1 MAAALAAAWP
11 LLASADPSASKP
23 PPGLEKLRK
32 VFAAAVAAKDIP
44 AIAKLSHFPLA
55 VDVYGSK
62 PEVSEQEFTRDK
74 QHFDGWFFGGDTT
87 LVKCLASQPLAMES
101 GKDFGAGS
109 WVIDCNG
116 NDYYFASHDGRWAFI
131 AYQNINE

>member
-1 MAAALAAAWP
+1 MAAALAAASP
-11 LLASADPSASKP
+11 LFAAPASIALKP
-23 PPGLEKLRK
+23 PAGLDKLRK
-32 VFAAAVAAKDIP
+32 IFAAAVAAKDIP
-44 AIAKLSHFPLA
+44 GIARLSHFPVA

-62 PEVSEQEFTRDK
+62 PQLTEREFTRDK
-74 QHFDGWFFGGDTT
+74 QHFDGWFGGGDAG
-87 LVKCLASQPLAMES
+87 LVTCLASQPLAMHS

-116 NDYYFASHDGRWAFI
+116 NEYYFAPGAGRWSFV